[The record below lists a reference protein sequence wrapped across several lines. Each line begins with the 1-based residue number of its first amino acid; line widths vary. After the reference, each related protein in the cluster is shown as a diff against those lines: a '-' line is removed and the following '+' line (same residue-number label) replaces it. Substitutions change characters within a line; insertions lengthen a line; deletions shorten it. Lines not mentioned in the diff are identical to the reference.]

1 MRPLG
6 NSSHYRTGKLFAF
19 VLLLIFTASTNSF
32 SAGELTQVR
41 RAVNPPVADLT
52 RKAAPRTMESKA
64 DDAAERALTAQG
76 GQVMW
81 STGIAYQEGKIFN
94 PLSNRYEKVRLRS
107 YKSAVTNTDTPFVAP
122 TIELAPGETLRITLN
137 NQLPKDDPSCAEQGN
152 VNIPHCF
159 NSTNLHAH
167 GLWVNPEGNSDNVF
181 VRINPGVAFEYEY
194 NIPAD
199 HPAGTY
205 WYHPH
210 LHGAT
215 AIQVASGMGGALII
229 RGSRLPSTGK
239 TGDIDTLLRNADGRP
254 FPERVVLFQQIPY
267 ACRDAAGAIK
277 TDVNGVWTC
286 DEGDAGEIIKYDD
299 QFGPQVWRS
308 SGRYTTLNGEVIP
321 TFDGAKAG
329 EIERWRLIHAGVRDA
344 VSPTF
349 RKMTA
354 PSVAVA
360 LANVTAAR
368 TDTELETALQGSC
381 AGEVVPQLSM
391 ATDGLTRSAIVPQQQ
406 GRLYPAYREDLLM
419 VFGSPGIYCLIDGD
433 LGALDNIN
441 DQKKSRKLLAFV
453 EVGEGRGLGG
463 LTPAEFVKARLI
475 EAAQAF
481 MPADMTAA
489 IVADLSNGLRLT
501 AFEPHDSLLSA
512 TVDAKQ
518 SLGFLINGSGFQI
531 GSLDA
536 AGAITGAKPYK
547 PDEIDRTLTLGST
560 DEWELKSFTVGHPFH
575 IHVNPFQIA
584 AVLDANGNDVS
595 GYEEGNTTPY
605 ARLKGAWKDTIFVTR
620 YAEGAN
626 QFPYRVVLR
635 TKYRRYIGK
644 FVLHCHILD
653 HEDQGM
659 MQNVRIGL
667 PDGNGGTVALHHQD

>member
-1 MRPLG
+1 MWWFG
-6 NSSHYRTGKLFAF
+6 YISHSRIAKLFAF
-19 VLLLIFTASTNSF
+19 SLSLILVSGTNSF
-32 SAGELTQVR
+32 FAQDVSPSR
-41 RAVNPPVADLT
+41 RVVNPPVANLS
-52 RKAAPRTMESKA
+52 RNAAPRTLESMAA
-64 DDAAERALTAQG
+64 DDAARRALTAQG
-76 GQVMW
+76 GQVTW
-81 STGIAYQEGKIFN
+81 STDIAFQEGKIFN
-94 PLSNRYEKVRLRS
+94 PLSNRFEKVRLRS
-107 YKSAVTNTDTPFVAP
+107 YRSAVINTDTPFVAP

-137 NQLPKDDPSCAEQGN
+137 NQLPKDDPSCMELDN
-152 VNIPHCF
+152 INIPHCF

-229 RGSRLPSTGK
+229 RGSRLPSADK
-239 TGDIDTLLRNADGRP
+239 TGDIDTLLRNADGTP

-267 ACRDAAGAIK
+267 ACRDATGKIK
-277 TDVNGVWTC
+277 ADVNGVWMC
-286 DEGDAGEIIKYDD
+286 EIGDVGEITTYDD
-299 QFGPQVWRS
+299 QFGPPVWRS

-360 LANVTAAR
+360 LDNVMAAR
-368 TDTELETALQGSC
+368 TEAEQEAVLQGSC
-381 AGEVVPQLSM
+381 AGPVVPQLSL
-391 ATDGLTRSAIVPQQQ
+391 ATDGLTRSAIVQQQQ

-419 VFGSPGIYCLIDGD
+419 VFDSPGTYCLIDGE

-453 EVGEGRGLGG
+453 EVGEGRDLGG
-463 LTPAEFVKARLI
+463 LTPYDFVKARLI
-475 EAAQAF
+475 EASEAF
-481 MPADMTAA
+481 MPSDMVAA

-501 AFEPHDSLLSA
+501 AFEPHSSLLSA
-512 TVDAKQ
+512 TVDGKQ
-518 SLGFLINGSGFQI
+518 SLGFIINGSGFQI
-531 GSLDA
+531 GNFDA
-536 AGAITGAKPYK
+536 TGAITGAKPYR
-547 PDEIDRTLTLGST
+547 PDEIDRTLTLGNT
-560 DEWELKSFTVGHPFH
+560 DEWELKSFTAGHPFH
-575 IHVNPFQIA
+575 IHVNPFQIV
-584 AVLDANGNDVS
+584 AVLDANGSDVS
-595 GYEEGNTTPY
+595 GYEDGNTTPY
-605 ARLKGAWKDTIFVTR
+605 ARLKSAWKDTIFVTR
-620 YAEGAN
+620 YTDGAN
-626 QFPYRVVLR
+626 QFPYRVIFR
-635 TKYRRYIGK
+635 TKYRRYVGK

-659 MQNVRIGL
+659 MQNVRIGV
-667 PDGNGGTVALHHQD
+667 PDGNGGTVALHH